1 MEIFV
6 KYIGYYDTKP
16 NRRSMSV
23 AATNKMDYIAR
34 ALNDIGE
41 SVEIIACGTTA
52 NENIPKCCEKLYE
65 KTTIKFFKTHK
76 LSKHKLIRIF
86 QHICRNITLFSYLLK
101 NTKKDEKVMVYH
113 SLGLM
118 RCVYFA
124 KKLKKFNM
132 ILEVEEIYNDVA
144 KKSNASVKT
153 ERKFIACAD
162 SYIFPTGLLNEKL
175 NKSGKPY
182 VLIHG
187 TYQVEK
193 DRKAS
198 FNDDK
203 IHVVYAGTF
212 DPHKGG
218 AEATL
223 TAAGTLSLNYTVHI
237 CGFGSPKD
245 TEELKAKI
253 DEINKNSK
261 AKVVFEGLLTGENY
275 ISFLQKCDIGLS
287 TQNPDAEFNATSF
300 PSKILSYMANGL
312 RVVTVKI
319 PAVFESKIG
328 KNVYYYE
335 EQTPEAVAEAVM
347 NIDLNDGYDGRKRI
361 AELDKEFQED
371 IKKLLN

>member
-1 MEIFV
+1 M

-237 CGFGSPKD
+237 CGFGSPED

-261 AKVVFEGLLTGENY
+261 AKVVFEGLLTGEDY

-287 TQNPDAEFNATSF
+287 PQNPDAEFNATSF
-300 PSKILSYMANGL
+300 PSKILSYMSNGL

-335 EQTPEAVAEAVM
+335 EQTPKAIAEAVM
-347 NIDLNDGYDGRKRI
+347 NIDFNDGYDGRKRI